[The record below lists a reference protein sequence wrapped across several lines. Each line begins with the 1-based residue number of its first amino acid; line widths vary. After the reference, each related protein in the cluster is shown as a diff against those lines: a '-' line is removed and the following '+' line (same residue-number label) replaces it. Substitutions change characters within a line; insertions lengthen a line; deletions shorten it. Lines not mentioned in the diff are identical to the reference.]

1 MPDLTDTAVRLYRRL
16 FGDQAAL
23 YDSDEIPSL
32 VLDGNNAV
40 AISEASIVENAIFAG
55 SLSGSA
61 LDAAWRSELQRAVSN
76 EYGGVFSVRSVEGP
90 RGAIASAIGLAL
102 TGRRTTA
109 FLSGQDM
116 ASVQDL
122 LVNASGRHLPLVI
135 HLTSQSLAAH
145 GGVKGSGHEAF
156 HMSADSG
163 WFTLFAS
170 NIQEAVDFTFIAR
183 RVAEQSLIPGMVV
196 MDGEQ
201 TAGAIQDVKLLS
213 PAQVRRYLGPPSEKI
228 QAPSHAQKLLFGESR
243 RRVPIW
249 HDLDRPVL
257 QGALFGAESFAL
269 GALANQPFFTDD
281 LDAAFIEALSQF
293 KRITGRQLER
303 TRTHNL
309 KHAKL
314 VLVAQGSA
322 LETAIVAADYMSR
335 EHKIKVGVLG
345 INSLRPFPV
354 QDIVQQLRGKQ
365 SVAVLERLDTP
376 LAEDPPLLREIR
388 ACLDR
393 ALEEQVSSKNSAGNN
408 GLSVNELPL
417 LHSVIYGMGGL
428 PLRVADLSALP
439 EHLSR
444 TDARRTVLG
453 VNFNNPDNTYPKRQV
468 LLDALQR
475 AYPDIQKTGLCSRE
489 KVAGLLPAD
498 ACSISIHRLSGQ
510 GFESLSLEAS
520 AMLHQIQEGSVRS
533 RVDVGWQRWSSRC
546 VDRVAYAETSFLDP
560 GDECPLNMAVIA
572 AASLPSRKTQ
582 AQLKVTES
590 LVEGGTLLISG
601 VLRDS
606 DLWDSLSAVIR
617 QRIKSLHL
625 RVFCNSPL
633 VSAAD
638 SSAANADELNQ
649 EYLLGGI
656 MKTLLEVN
664 LLDEKQRKIFSARE
678 NILNNLGVEKKDTLL
693 DAFLQGFENV
703 WEFDCSELSSG
714 VTQDE
719 DAVSGTKDDQAP
731 IAVQHLIRSDD
742 NYDSL
747 PRFWD
752 QVGVLYRDGHEE
764 QLTADPFLATG
775 TIAPLSSTFRS
786 FTDSRAFIPEF
797 NSSHCTGCGNCW
809 TACPDSA
816 IGTVAISPANLIDT
830 GIRLTG
836 GAALRQI
843 SSQLS
848 ARIISQNKGN
858 DDPLPTAGE
867 MLNEAYAWLGGKMT
881 LAEDRKQAMSD
892 AIDGLNETIGR
903 LPVAVTKPFFHDAEA
918 VKKDSAELLSLVIN
932 PDSCKGCGLCVQVCE
947 PGALNLVVQTEATVA
962 QAQDLWNIW
971 AQTPDTPSE
980 TIERVGDDPET
991 GLMAATLLSRY
1002 CMLAMAGGDGAEA
1015 GSGEKIGLRLILAAT
1030 EFRQQP
1036 VANLFAKQVKQTGDA
1051 ITQLIKE
1058 RLSSVLPVEDIEELE
1073 RGLNNIQTPRIDLAT
1088 FADKVESDLDTHSV
1102 DTSALRRMIHL
1113 SRDLTDLHWRLTNGL
1128 NGLGRARFGLALG
1141 PGSVAAWAGSF
1152 PNNSFQAP
1160 VVVDLTGDTAQIAA
1174 GLLEGQIRE
1183 TCEIVGLIR
1192 KAELE
1197 IDNPP
1202 GAEFVRS
1209 TLNRL
1214 TWQDLTEEEKQLC
1227 PPLFLVGSDDLLSG
1241 RGLSQVTWLLNSDL
1255 PIKILVISELG
1266 FGLTAGQPMQTSM
1279 VPLENPGA
1287 NLGMLALAQRHAYV
1301 AQVSIS
1307 EPDHLQFSV
1316 TAAIKFAGPALINLY
1331 APSPERHGFD
1341 QNQTLRQAHLAV
1353 ASRAFPLF
1361 RYDPAGDGVFG
1372 TRISLQGNQ
1381 DQLEIWTKT
1390 QAGQYLTP
1398 AHWASTESRFKP
1410 WFSMLADDAPTPTEM
1425 LEWME
1430 LTERSRIGKTP
1441 YIEVSAENEQE
1452 DVIRYSVD
1460 PGFIHVVKE
1469 QQQSWQTLQELAGLV
1484 TPFTDRVEQ
1493 EVQEKLEAV
1502 HQTELDTLKKDYEHR
1517 ISEMEQNMKV
1527 DMSGRVRDQLVNLT
1541 NLRPRRNTDTE
1552 SAENQ

>member
-23 YDSDEIPSL
+23 YDADEIPGL

-40 AISEASIVENAIFAG
+40 AISEAGIVENAVFAG
-55 SLSGSA
+55 SLSAST
-61 LDAAWRSELQRAVSN
+61 LDTAWRSELHRAVSN
-76 EYGGVFSVRSVEGP
+76 EYGGVLSARGVEGP

-116 ASVQDL
+116 ASVHDL
-122 LVNASGRHLPLVI
+122 LVNAAGRHLPLVI
-135 HLTSQSLAAH
+135 HLTNQSLAAH

-156 HMSADSG
+156 HMSTDSG
-163 WFTLFAS
+163 CFTLFAC
-170 NIQEAVDFTFIAR
+170 NVQEAVDFTFIAR
-183 RVAEQSLIPGMVV
+183 RVAEQSLIPGVVV
-196 MDGEQ
+196 MDEEQ

-213 PAQVRRYLGPPSEKI
+213 PAQVRRFLGPPAEKI
-228 QAPSHAQKLLFGESR
+228 QAPSDAQKLLFGESR
-243 RRVPIW
+243 RRVPVW

-269 GALANQPFFTDD
+269 GALANQPFFSDD
-281 LDAAFIEALSQF
+281 LDAAFTEALSQF
-293 KRITGRQLER
+293 KRVTGRQHER
-303 TRTHNL
+303 TRSHNL

-322 LETAIVAADYMSR
+322 VETAIVAADYMAR
-335 EHKIKVGVLG
+335 EHKTQVGVLG
-345 INSLRPFPV
+345 INCLRPFPA

-376 LAEDPPLLREIR
+376 LAGDPPLLREIR
-388 ACLDR
+388 AGLDR
-393 ALEEQVSSKNSAGNN
+393 ALEAQVSAKNSASNS
-408 GLSVNELPL
+408 GLSVNELPQ

-444 TDARRTVLG
+444 ADVRRTALG
-453 VNFNNPDNTYPKRQV
+453 VNFHNPENTYPKRQV

-475 AYPDIQKTGLCSRE
+475 AYPDMQNSGLRSRE
-489 KVAGLLPAD
+489 KLTGLLPAD
-498 ACSISIHRLSGQ
+498 AFCISVYRLSGQ
-510 GFESLSLEAS
+510 GYESLCLEAS
-520 AMLHQIQEGSVRS
+520 AMLYQIQEGSVRS
-533 RVDVGWQRWSSRC
+533 RVGVGWQRWSSRC
-546 VDRVAYAETSFLDP
+546 VDRIAYAENSLLDP

-572 AASLPSRKTQ
+572 VESLPSMPTQ
-582 AQLKVTES
+582 AQLKVTEN
-590 LVEGGTLLISG
+590 LVEGGTLLIAGVPRDADLWGSLSP
-601 VLRDS
+601 VLR
-606 DLWDSLSAVIR
+606 
-617 QRIKSLHL
+617 QQIKSLQL
-625 RVFCNSPL
+625 RVFCSSPL
-633 VSAAD
+633 ASADGSTAT
-638 SSAANADELNQ
+638 SADELNQ
-649 EYLLGGI
+649 EYLLGGF
-656 MKTLLEVN
+656 MKTLLEVR

-678 NILNNLGVEKKDTLL
+678 NILHNLAVEKRDTLL
-693 DAFLQGFENV
+693 NVFLQGFENV
-703 WEFDCSELSSG
+703 WEFDCSRVTAGEEICSG
-714 VTQDE
+714 APDE
-719 DAVSGTKDDQAP
+719 QAP
-731 IAVQHLIRSDD
+731 IAVQHLIRNDD

-752 QVGVLYRDGHEE
+752 QVGVLYRDGNEE
-764 QLTADPFLATG
+764 QLTVDPFLATG
-775 TIAPLSSTFRS
+775 TVAPLSSTFRNFS
-786 FTDSRAFIPEF
+786 DSRTFIPEF
-797 NSSHCTGCGNCW
+797 NSSRCTGCGNCW
-809 TACPDSA
+809 TVCPDSA
-816 IGTVAISPANLIDT
+816 IGTVAISPANLIDM

-836 GAALRQI
+836 GTALRQI

-848 ARIISQNKGN
+848 TRIVSQNKGN

-867 MLNEAYAWLGGKMT
+867 MLKEAYAWLGDKMT
-881 LAEDRKQAMSD
+881 LAEDRKQAVSEAM
-892 AIDGLNETIGR
+892 DGLNETIGR
-903 LPVAVTKPFFHDAEA
+903 LAVAVTKPFFHDAEA

-932 PDSCKGCGLCVQVCE
+932 PNSCKGCGLCVQVCE
-947 PGALNLVVQTEATVA
+947 PDALNLVVQTEATVA
-962 QAQDLWNIW
+962 EAQDLWNIW
-971 AQTPDTPSE
+971 AQTPDTPAE
-980 TIERVGDDPET
+980 TIERIFDDPEMSS
-991 GLMAATLLSRY
+991 MAATLLSRY

-1015 GSGEKIGLRLILAAT
+1015 GSGEKIGMRLILATA

-1036 VANLFAKQVKQTGDA
+1036 VANLFAKEVRRMGDA
-1051 ITQLIKE
+1051 ITQLIKD
-1058 RLSSVLPVEDIEELE
+1058 RLSSVLPVEDIEKLE

-1088 FADKVESDLDTHSV
+1088 FADKMESDLDTHSV
-1102 DTSALRRMIHL
+1102 DTSALRRMINL

-1152 PNNSFQAP
+1152 PNNAFQVP
-1160 VVVDLTGDTAQIAA
+1160 VVVDMTGDTAQIAA

-1197 IDNPP
+1197 IDNPA
-1202 GAEFVRS
+1202 GAEFIRS

-1241 RGLSQVTWLLNSDL
+1241 RGLSQVVWLLNSDL
-1255 PIKILVISELG
+1255 PIKILVMSELG

-1279 VPLENPGA
+1279 VPLQNPSA
-1287 NLGMLALAQRHAYV
+1287 NLGMLAMAQRHAYV

-1307 EPDHLQFSV
+1307 EPDHLQSSV
-1316 TAAIKFAGPALINLY
+1316 TEAIKFTGPALINVN
-1331 APSPERHGFD
+1331 APSPERHGFK

-1353 ASRAFPLF
+1353 TSRAFPLF
-1361 RYDPAGDGVFG
+1361 RYNPASAGVFG

-1381 DQLEIWTKT
+1381 DLLETWTKT
-1390 QAGQYLTP
+1390 AAGQYLTP
-1398 AHWASTESRFKP
+1398 AHWASAESRFKP

-1425 LEWME
+1425 LEWMD
-1430 LTERSRIGKTP
+1430 LNERSRKGKTP
-1441 YIEVSAENEQE
+1441 YIEVSTENEAE
-1452 DVIRYSVD
+1452 DAIRYCVD
-1460 PGFIHVVKE
+1460 PGFIHVVEE
-1469 QQQSWQTLQELAGLV
+1469 QRQSWQTLQELAGLV

-1493 EVQEKLEAV
+1493 EVQEKLEAA
-1502 HQTELDTLKKDYEHR
+1502 HQTELDALKKDYEQR
-1517 ISEMEQNMKV
+1517 IIEMQQNMKV
-1527 DMSGRVRDQLVNLT
+1527 DMSGHVRDQLVNLM
-1541 NLRPRRNTDTE
+1541 NLRPRRNTDNE